1 MFNKFKYIVLAALL
15 VVVNVSFAQINTVR
29 NNTEITLGAENVLI
43 KQCYYDDKAYSKGA
57 IILVN
62 TKDKKRQLK
71 CSNVEHFEING
82 ALGWFDLENANE
94 LKQPSKINI
103 DRE

>member
-15 VVVNVSFAQINTVR
+15 VVVNVSFAQAHAVR
-29 NNTEITLGAENVLI
+29 NNTEITLGEENLLV

-62 TKDKKRQLK
+62 TKDKKTQLK
-71 CSNVEHFEING
+71 CSNVNDFEING
-82 ALGWFDLENANE
+82 ALGWFDLENDNA